1 MLHVTTLDHI
11 KLWDD
16 RQRYQHRYLIL
27 KNFHPSTLLAALA
40 YQWVGQYVTEVS
52 RDNGETS
59 EITNTYRQDRTLIWW
74 QGVIVAIKDGFVTN
88 RININIESEQ
98 VCVKLQ
104 IPETKLPHVALIDHL
119 QNVMNEIK

>member
-11 KLWDD
+11 KLWDY
-16 RQRYQHRYLIL
+16 RQRYQLLCLIL
-27 KNFHPSTLLAALA
+27 KNFHPSTSLTALA
-40 YQWVGQYVTEVS
+40 YQWVAQYVTEVS
-52 RDNGETS
+52 RDSGETS
-59 EITNTYRQDRTLIWW
+59 EITTTYRQDRTFIWW

-104 IPETKLPHVALIDHL
+104 IPETKLSHVALIDHL